1 MKGII
6 KAICSYSRRGI
17 YLLPRLPVDLLEAA
31 FFLAARRI
39 WPNEVKKGIRIFDP
53 DPQTLPH
60 SVKTICEALELIEQN
75 DSRRFERIKREIHII
90 VRFPTV
96 APAAY
101 SRFTKSCRVDLARFP
116 LTENPDFERVLLA
129 CLLVHESTHGYL
141 CRRGI
146 MHTKRLYERTEMACW
161 KEEVRFA
168 LKLGY
173 NFRDFVPTEHNLKDP
188 RLLERFMAMHKDVV
202 FANRRGATDPAE

>member
-17 YLLPRLPVDLLEAA
+17 FLLPRLPVDLLEAA

-75 DSRRFERIKREIHII
+75 DSRRFERIKREIRII

-101 SRFTKSCRVDLARFP
+101 SRLTKSCRVDLARFP
-116 LTENPDFERVLLA
+116 LTEDPDFDRALLA

-146 MHTKRLYERTEMACW
+146 IHTRRLFKRTEAACW

-168 LKLGY
+168 WKLGY
-173 NFRDFVPTEHNLKDP
+173 DFSDLFPSKENLEDAK
-188 RLLERFMAMHKDVV
+188 LLERFRAAHKDLV
-202 FANRRGATDPAE
+202 FANRRGTVDPPQ